1 TDQRGSPAARPSQ
14 KFVSV
19 FDSQTTSSGSAQ
31 TVSFSD
37 IRTGTMSLLETVTI
51 AVLADSPSAV
61 MADVGTAPNSLSFFG
76 SLFGGPAES
85 GGTAA
90 ASSAGT
96 GSFAGT
102 GSSGFS
108 GGDAGAAMR
117 FGADGSE
124 TVVADLSQIA
134 ATALPLP
141 TDPLFPAQWYLHG
154 AFGINVVKVW
164 DNYTGAGVK
173 VAVFDQG
180 IDRFHVELDGNFSI
194 PLSMNAHTNAIGG
207 GNGVPLLAGD
217 NHGTPCGGLIGAER
231 NGVGVVGVAY
241 DSTLIAEYSTLLF
254 SDIPGD
260 AVNAF
265 NHSAAN

>member
-1 TDQRGSPAARPSQ
+1 CLLGGQTETGSATP
-14 KFVSV
+14 
-19 FDSQTTSSGSAQ
+19 SSGAW
-31 TVSFSD
+31 
-37 IRTGTMSLLETVTI
+37 
-51 AVLADSPSAV
+51 
-61 MADVGTAPNSLSFFG
+61 
-76 SLFGGPAES
+76 
-85 GGTAA
+85 
-90 ASSAGT
+90 T
-96 GSFAGT
+96 GSFADT
-102 GSSGFS
+102 GSSGSS

-180 IDRFHVELDGNFSI
+180 VDRFHVNLDGNFSI
-194 PLSMNAHTNAIGG
+194 PLSMNAQTGAIGSGSG
-207 GNGVPLLAGD
+207 GPLLAGD
-217 NHGTPCGGLIGAER
+217 NHGTACAGEIGAER
-231 NGVGVVGVAY
+231 NGIGVVGVAY
-241 DSTLIAEYSTLLF
+241 DSTLISEYTEFPQNTNIFLTA
-254 SDIPGD
+254 

-265 NHSAAN
+265 NHSATNAAVMNNSWG